1 MAKMPS
7 RVKYRKSQRG
17 SIKGDASRGNRVA
30 FGDFGLQSLGSGWIS
45 SHQLEA
51 GRVAIGHF
59 LHDEGKLTV
68 RLFPHKSVTATPA
81 ETRMGTG
88 KGEPVDWVCVV
99 KPGTIIYE
107 LGGLPE
113 ELAREAFARAAH
125 KMPVKTKMVKRRVR
139 I

>member
-17 SIKGDASRGNRVA
+17 KIKGKAQRGNRVS
-30 FGDFGLQSLGSGWIS
+30 FGDYGLQALEAGWVN
-45 SHQLEA
+45 SHQLES
-51 GRVAIGHF
+51 GRTSIGHF
-59 LHDEGKLTV
+59 LQDEGKLTI
-68 RLFPHKSVTATPA
+68 RIFPHKSITATPA

-88 KGEPVDWVCVV
+88 KGEPVDWVAVV

-113 ELAREAFARAAH
+113 ELVREAFARAAQ
-125 KMPVKTKMVKRRVR
+125 KMPVKTKMAVRRFKV
-139 I
+139 

>member
-17 SIKGDASRGNRVA
+17 TIRGRATRGNRVS
-30 FGDFGLQSLGSGWIS
+30 FGEYGLQSLEKGWIS
-45 SHQLEA
+45 SHHLEA

-59 LHDEGKLTV
+59 LRDEGKLTL
-68 RLFPHKSVTATPA
+68 RIFPHKSITSTPA
-81 ETRMGTG
+81 ETRMGKG
-88 KGEPVDWVCVV
+88 KGEPEDWVAVV

-113 ELAREAFARAAH
+113 ELVREAFVRAAA
-125 KMPVKTKMVKRRVR
+125 KMPVKTKMLKRRFKV
-139 I
+139 